1 MSVRH
6 GLLGLLRL
14 APAHGYQLRTDLLG
28 ITGSTWPLN
37 IGQVYSTLQR
47 LERDGLIEPDDA
59 DPLEG
64 LERRRYRITAKG
76 TAELEGW
83 LGQAVRHENASR
95 SELVIKVAVA
105 TSLPGAE
112 VRAVLDAQRA
122 ATLTVLQALTKTKR
136 AIDDKVA
143 ALAVE
148 WLVLAAEA
156 EIRWLDLCEAELTRT
171 ESRGST

>member
-1 MSVRH
+1 MRTEYAERRVMSVRY

-28 ITGSTWPLN
+28 KTGATWTLK
-37 IGQVYSTLQR
+37 IGQGYSTLER

-76 TAELEGW
+76 IGDLEGW
-83 LGQAVRHENASR
+83 LSEAVTHETASR

-105 TSLPGAE
+105 MSVPGTD
-112 VRAVLDAQRA
+112 VRAVLDAQ
-122 ATLTVLQALTKTKR
+122 
-136 AIDDKVA
+136 
-143 ALAVE
+143 
-148 WLVLAAEA
+148 
-156 EIRWLDLCEAELTRT
+156 
-171 ESRGST
+171 